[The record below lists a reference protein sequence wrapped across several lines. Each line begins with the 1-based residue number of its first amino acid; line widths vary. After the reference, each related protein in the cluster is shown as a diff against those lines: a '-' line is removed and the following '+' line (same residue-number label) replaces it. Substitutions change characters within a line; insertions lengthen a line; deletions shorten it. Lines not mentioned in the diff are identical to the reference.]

1 MAAIFRGLVL
11 ALMVSRFISVMAS
24 DDDPYDAI
32 CSPIWGYFPDC
43 AEYLGGL
50 SHHLPEKCCHSIR
63 KLNEIAKKTK
73 KGPKVVCF
81 CIEAYMVPQDFHLK
95 PSRIKKLPK
104 KCHTDILFPISET
117 MNCSL
122 AILYISV
129 TCYFNAALLI
139 RCCYLLCYQLHLEF
153 LVPTQALGVFL
164 SDNLLLLIDTV
175 SFLLTGWYSKS
186 ASVRSCK
193 VCSIA
198 FQLRTTPLS
207 CCLSDIFLLPAS
219 SVLSFFSGPVAAPH
233 IFSIELFFHNRIHLH
248 S

>member
-1 MAAIFRGLVL
+1 MAAMCRSL
-11 ALMVSRFISVMAS
+11 AFAIMVSRFTGIMAS

-50 SHHLPEKCCHSIR
+50 THHLPEKCCHSIR
-63 KLNEIAKKTK
+63 KPNEIAKKTK

-122 AILYISV
+122 V
-129 TCYFNAALLI
+129 K
-139 RCCYLLCYQLHLEF
+139 
-153 LVPTQALGVFL
+153 L
-164 SDNLLLLIDTV
+164 S
-175 SFLLTGWYSKS
+175 
-186 ASVRSCK
+186 
-193 VCSIA
+193 
-198 FQLRTTPLS
+198 
-207 CCLSDIFLLPAS
+207 
-219 SVLSFFSGPVAAPH
+219 
-233 IFSIELFFHNRIHLH
+233 
-248 S
+248 